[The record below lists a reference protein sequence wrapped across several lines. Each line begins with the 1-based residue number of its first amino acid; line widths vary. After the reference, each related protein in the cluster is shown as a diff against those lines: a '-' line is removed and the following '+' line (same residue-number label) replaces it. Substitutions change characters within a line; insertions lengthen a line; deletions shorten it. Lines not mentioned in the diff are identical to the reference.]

1 MRTTESFEDK
11 LTAMINEGKSPSEII
26 ASFGVSSADL
36 PSEATILISNLLF
49 LISKMNK
56 SIDNLSKGMNDV
68 KDAIKDLTAVTNEKN
83 KRNSSSSMP
92 PSSDG
97 YSKPFV
103 RSLREKSGKKSGGQP
118 SHKGFGLLKIEADE
132 VKEHKHYPKQC
143 LSCLHFGECVAMMK
157 CVAF

>member
-1 MRTTESFEDK
+1 MESFEDK
-11 LTAMINEGKSPSEII
+11 LMAMINEGKSPSEIA

-36 PSEATILISNLLF
+36 PSEAAILISNLLF

-68 KDAIKDLTAVTNEKN
+68 KDAIRDLTAVINEKN
-83 KRNSSSSMP
+83 KRNSSNSSMP

-97 YSKPFV
+97 YSKPSV

-118 SHKGFGLLKIEADE
+118 GHKGHGLLKMEADE
-132 VKEHKHYPKQC
+132 VKEQSVSLLLIYT
-143 LSCLHFGECVAMMK
+143 
-157 CVAF
+157 